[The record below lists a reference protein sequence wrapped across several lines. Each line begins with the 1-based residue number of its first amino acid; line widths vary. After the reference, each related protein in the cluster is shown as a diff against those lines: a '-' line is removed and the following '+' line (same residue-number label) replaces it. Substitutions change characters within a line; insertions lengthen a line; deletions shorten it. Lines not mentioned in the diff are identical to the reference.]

1 MGKDIDEI
9 LMSNQL
15 LITLDWDYNASD
27 VDPLKNVKQTN
38 QNIFFP

>member
-1 MGKDIDEI
+1 MGKGIDEMLTSI
-9 LMSNQL
+9 QL

-27 VDPLKNVKQTN
+27 VDPLENVKQTN